1 MKNYDE
7 ITVLNFGKYKD
18 KTLLEVA
25 KTNFSY
31 IEWCLLNVDRFY
43 VSKNLLERLADRFKR
58 SKVSENVLNAV
69 AAKHRKLLKLEKEQE
84 KEDNRYNEPD
94 GWYNYNE
101 RDTYGQYRGSY
112 AQDVEGLSDNFI
124 NDVLGGEPDAYWNID

>member
-7 ITVLNFGKYKD
+7 TTVLQFGKYKD

-25 KTNFSY
+25 KTNFGY

-43 VSKNLLERLADRFKR
+43 VSKSLLERVADRFKR

-69 AAKHRKLLKLEKEQE
+69 AFKQ
-84 KEDNRYNEPD
+84 
-94 GWYNYNE
+94 
-101 RDTYGQYRGSY
+101 
-112 AQDVEGLSDNFI
+112 
-124 NDVLGGEPDAYWNID
+124 